1 MAVSY
6 NVVNELGPSLEDIL
20 SRHGLKLTDL
30 DRECPRFVRDE
41 IAIKLDDWEMVG
53 RCLEFEME
61 KLRDIDRENRSQE
74 LCRIALLDTW
84 GKREGKRATYLKLA
98 NVLHRRQRRDLVEF
112 LCAKLKSTLSLIP
125 MSGHTLTNW
134 DVPFEQQR
142 QVPLRPIGSVST
154 GTCICE
160 LDYFYREC
168 HDCHI
173 VLLALCTRIKQ

>member
-1 MAVSY
+1 MAAKY
-6 NVVNELGPSLEDIL
+6 NIVNELGPSLEEIL

-41 IAIKLDDWEMVG
+41 IAVKLDDWEMVG
-53 RCLEFEME
+53 RCLDFEME

-125 MSGHTLTNW
+125 MSGHMSW
-134 DVPFEQQR
+134 DVVFEQQR
-142 QVPLRPIGSVST
+142 QVLSLRPISSVST
-154 GTCICE
+154 GMCRTTA
-160 LDYFYREC
+160 
-168 HDCHI
+168 
-173 VLLALCTRIKQ
+173 LLII